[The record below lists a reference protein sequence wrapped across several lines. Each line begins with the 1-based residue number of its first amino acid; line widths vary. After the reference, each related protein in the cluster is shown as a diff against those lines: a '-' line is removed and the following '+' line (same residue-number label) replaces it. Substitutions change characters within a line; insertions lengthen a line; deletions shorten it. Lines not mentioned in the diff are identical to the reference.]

1 MRRYYPGITLFK
13 LWGCIMVVFGHEI
26 LGHDL
31 LSFPNQQWR
40 FVTLMLSNVVPCFY
54 MVSGFLAY
62 KGWSKA
68 TRPGKYVFNYII
80 WILLVY
86 TLFSIA
92 FIVEF
97 NIPAL
102 IHGGW
107 NPVNVLNQIKMLFI
121 AVVLNGPY
129 LQLWFI
135 PPLLFG
141 VGISYWF
148 LRHNWQRPL
157 LTITILGFLISLFM
171 RGTLQLIF
179 PESGFFFSLK
189 YTEYVTLFV
198 TRYFGFGLSFVLMGV
213 LVAKYES
220 RFMSSK
226 LKTWAILSVMMAVV
240 EALLLIKFAKWNSNY
255 VLAFSFLPSTL
266 LIFQLLLKINLKRVK
281 HYHKFI
287 NLFSMVTYFGHIL
300 IMRLNSA
307 ILNWQG
313 ENMTVIQ
320 GIIFFLLTLTECWII
335 TYLLTL
341 RTRFSKT
348 YNNKKLAS

>member
-1 MRRYYPGITLFK
+1 MRSYYPGITLFK

-26 LGHDL
+26 LAHDL
-31 LSFPNQQWR
+31 LGFPNQQLR
-40 FVTLMLSNVVPCFY
+40 FLTLMLSNIVPCFY
-54 MVSGFLAY
+54 VVSGFLAY

-68 TRPGKYVFNYII
+68 THSGKYVFNYIR

-102 IHGGW
+102 VHGGDDL
-107 NPVNVLNQIKMLFI
+107 VNILNQLKILFV

-148 LRHNWQRPL
+148 LSHNWQRPL
-157 LTITILGFLISLFM
+157 LTIAILGFLLSLFI
-171 RGTLQLIF
+171 RGTFQLVLPDSSF
-179 PESGFFFSLK
+179 LFSFK
-189 YTEYVTLFV
+189 YTEYVALFL
-198 TRYFGFGLSFVLMGV
+198 TRYFGFGLTFVLMGV

-220 RFMSSK
+220 LFIQSK
-226 LKTWAILSVMMAVV
+226 LKTWAILSVLMAVV
-240 EALLLIKFAKWNSNY
+240 EALILIEFANWNSNY
-255 VLAFSFLPSTL
+255 VLAISFLPSTL
-266 LIFQLLLKINLKRVK
+266 LIFQLLLKIKLNRVK
-281 HYHKFI
+281 TYHKFI

-300 IMRLNSA
+300 IMRFNSA
-307 ILNWQG
+307 VLNWQTD
-313 ENMTVIQ
+313 NMTVIQ
-320 GIIFFLLTLTECWII
+320 GIIFFLLTLTECWMI

-341 RTRFSKT
+341 RTRYSKS
-348 YNNKKLAS
+348 YNKKRLAS